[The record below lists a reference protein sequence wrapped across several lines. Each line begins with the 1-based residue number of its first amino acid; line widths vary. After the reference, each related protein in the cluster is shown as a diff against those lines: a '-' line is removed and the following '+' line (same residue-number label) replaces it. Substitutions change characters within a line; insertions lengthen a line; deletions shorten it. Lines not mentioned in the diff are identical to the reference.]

1 MLTEHQI
8 EIRVRYNETDSMGF
22 VHHANYFT
30 YFELGRTELLR
41 ASGGNYRRMEESDL
55 LVVVVKASC
64 KYQRPAKYDDL
75 LTVKTRITRITSAKI
90 EHEYQVFRD
99 EEQLAHA
106 QVTLAVVNREGAVQ
120 PVPEW
125 MAAIVA
131 QPID

>member
-1 MLTEHQI
+1 
-8 EIRVRYNETDSMGF
+8 
-22 VHHANYFT
+22 
-30 YFELGRTELLR
+30 
-41 ASGGNYRRMEESDL
+41 MEESDL

-90 EHEYQVFRD
+90 VFRD